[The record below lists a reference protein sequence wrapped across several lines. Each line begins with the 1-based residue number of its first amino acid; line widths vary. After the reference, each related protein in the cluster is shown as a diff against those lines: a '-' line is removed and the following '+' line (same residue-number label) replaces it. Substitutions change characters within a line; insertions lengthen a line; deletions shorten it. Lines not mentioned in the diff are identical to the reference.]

1 MESISTPF
9 FCAKKSKSLASD
21 TASCVIRIPKQE
33 RCCFMKR
40 DKQSHSGSIY
50 DRWRTGQKNE
60 KHCSYLAV
68 LP

>member
-50 DRWRTGQKNE
+50 DR
-60 KHCSYLAV
+60 
-68 LP
+68 